1 MNTLA
6 ALLCSRVRAEV
17 FRLLFA
23 LLEQELHLR
32 EIGRQSGLSVSTVR
46 QDLEK
51 LVGLD
56 LVKTRRDGNR
66 LYYRANMEHPLYS
79 EIHGLVLKTVGLA
92 DVLCQALGSEGIEV
106 AFVFGSLGRD
116 EARAESDIDLMVVG
130 DVGLRE
136 LSRRL
141 AGVAQKLGREVN
153 PHVLSPTEF
162 QQRRG
167 SADHFITGVLT
178 EPRLLIVGS
187 EDDLARMA

>member
-6 ALLCSRVRAEV
+6 VIFCSRVRAEV

-23 LLEQELHLR
+23 VPEQELYLR
-32 EIGRQSGLSVSTVR
+32 EIERQSGLSVSTVR

-56 LVKTRRDGNR
+56 LVKSRRDGNR

-79 EIHGLVLKTVGLA
+79 EIHGLVLKTAGLA

-116 EARAESDIDLMVVG
+116 EARAGSDIDLMVVG
-130 DVGLRE
+130 DIGLRE

-153 PHVLSPTEF
+153 PHVLSPAEF

-167 SADHFITGVLT
+167 SADHFITGVFT